1 MMIKATCKVCRR
13 ALEVE
18 CDDRYLKLGD
28 PQNLIPMLTC
38 NDCYDRRELRSKAT
52 EAIVRLCGWLASMD
66 LESRRSDK
74 LRSKVKQVA
83 QAYCRMIAAWHHA
96 SGMVWDD
103 TIVEALIEQPRDLS
117 GILNRCWRMFRDRQA
132 SPELL

>member
-1 MMIKATCKVCRR
+1 MMIKATCKFCHKT
-13 ALEVE
+13 LEVE
-18 CDDRYLKLGD
+18 CDDRYLQLGD
-28 PQNLIPMLTC
+28 PYKLIPLLAC
-38 NDCYDRRELRSKAT
+38 NACADVRILRREKT
-52 EAIVRLCGWLASMD
+52 ELLVRVCGQLACMD
-66 LESRRSDK
+66 DETRRSETV
-74 LRSKVKQVA
+74 RNRVKQAA
-83 QAYCRMIAAWHHA
+83 QGYCRMIAAWHHA